1 MKTSGARHQLKQ
13 EANGHAEKADTW
25 NNTNEPCGDIASLE
39 ATRGN
44 SSQAKIK
51 DL

>member
-1 MKTSGARHQLKQ
+1 MKTSGARHHLKQ
-13 EANGHAEKADTW
+13 EANVHADKVDKWHNA
-25 NNTNEPCGDIASLE
+25 NEPCGDIASLE

-51 DL
+51 NL